1 MQYNSN
7 TGNYEATLDN
17 GNKIV
22 VDGDVYAEEL
32 QKGVDPSELE
42 QSATWEAC
50 VDGEHVMIVGKTTI
64 GYYDDEKEEWVTGE
78 VSTNLS
84 DPDYPKD

>member
-7 TGNYEATLDN
+7 TGNYEATLAD

-22 VDGDVYAEEL
+22 VDGDVYAEQL
-32 QKGVDPSELE
+32 QSGVDPQELE
-42 QSATWEAC
+42 QSSTWEAC
-50 VDGEHVMIVGKTTI
+50 VDGDAVKIVGKTKI
-64 GYYDDEKEEWVTGE
+64 GYYDDEKEEWVETE